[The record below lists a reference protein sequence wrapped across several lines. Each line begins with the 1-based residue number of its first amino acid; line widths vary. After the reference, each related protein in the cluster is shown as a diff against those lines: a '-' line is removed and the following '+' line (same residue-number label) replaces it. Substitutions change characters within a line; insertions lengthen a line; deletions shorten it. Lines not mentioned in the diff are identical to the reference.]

1 MSNRQKNEPIRVLIV
16 EDSRAQREL
25 LIRLIEASGKFEI
38 VGTAINGEEGVA
50 MAHQLR
56 PHVIAMDIHL
66 PVLDGYEAT
75 RRIMQSYP
83 IPIVM
88 VSNSMG
94 DEGRRSVEALA
105 AGAVAVL
112 RKPGSPISAAFE
124 TDRANLL
131 RTLELMADVP
141 VVTRH
146 PPRTFAPTT
155 IKTKPTTSHTSVLA
169 VAASTGGPAA
179 VQIVLSGLG
188 SHFPL
193 PILLV
198 QHIARGFVEALV
210 DWLNTTIPLKV
221 VIAQPNQRM
230 EPGVVYLAPD
240 ERHIFAVSKGYIGLR
255 DNVATDRFCP
265 SADVLFESIAQ
276 VYGSE
281 AIGVILTGM
290 GDDGAKGMRSMR
302 VRNGQ
307 TYAQDEASCVVYGM
321 PHAAVSAGAV
331 VRVAPLDQI
340 APAILQYLGTDVL
353 SATGR

>member
-1 MSNRQKNEPIRVLIV
+1 
-16 EDSRAQREL
+16 
-25 LIRLIEASGKFEI
+25 
-38 VGTAINGEEGVA
+38 
-50 MAHQLR
+50 
-56 PHVIAMDIHL
+56 
-66 PVLDGYEAT
+66 
-75 RRIMQSYP
+75 
-83 IPIVM
+83 
-88 VSNSMG
+88 
-94 DEGRRSVEALA
+94 
-105 AGAVAVL
+105 
-112 RKPGSPISAAFE
+112 
-124 TDRANLL
+124 
-131 RTLELMADVP
+131 
-141 VVTRH
+141 
-146 PPRTFAPTT
+146 
-155 IKTKPTTSHTSVLA
+155 
-169 VAASTGGPAA
+169 

-240 ERHIFAVSKGYIGLR
+240 ERHIFAFSKGYIGLR

-265 SADVLFESIAQ
+265 SADVLFESMAQ

-290 GDDGAKGMRSMR
+290 GDDGARGMRSMR
-302 VRNGQ
+302 VRGGQ

-340 APAILQYLGTDVL
+340 APAVLQYIGTDVL